1 MKKMLALMLTAMF
14 ALTGIAAFTGVNN
27 ATATE
32 DVPEVYE
39 VSGVIAEITD
49 AFILLTDSDGQQFQ
63 ANLSEETRMELA
75 EGDVLAVG
83 DAITVTYNGMM
94 TRSLPPQIAALS
106 IARTALPEVYE
117 VTGVVVEI
125 TDAFLLLADENGQ
138 QIQVN
143 LSEETQ
149 MDFDAEHVLAVGDA
163 ITVTYNGKV
172 TFVELATSD
181 VLVDVESSTVT
192 DSGMMTLPLPAQI
205 AALSIRPADLPEIYD
220 VSGVVTEITE
230 EYVMIEDA
238 DGQQLQVNLSEDTLV
253 EYSVSGSEELSVGD
267 YITVLYNGMMTRS
280 LPAQITAL
288 TIRATALTGT
298 VTAVEESR
306 FTMVT
311 DEGMEV
317 IVNGATADWPV
328 VAENAHIRV
337 YFNGV
342 MTLSLPG
349 QIGAQLI
356 VTAE

>member
-1 MKKMLALMLTAMF
+1 MKKILALMLTAMF

-32 DVPEVYE
+32 DAPEVYE

-49 AFILLTDSDGQQFQ
+49 AYILLEDADSQQFQ
-63 ANLSEETRMELA
+63 ANLSEDTHMELA
-75 EGDVLAVG
+75 EDDVLAVG

-106 IARTALPEVYE
+106 IARAALPEVYE
-117 VTGVVVEI
+117 VSGVVTEI
-125 TDAFLLLADENGQ
+125 TEEYVMVEDTDGQ
-138 QIQVN
+138 QLQIN
-143 LSEETQ
+143 LFEDTQ
-149 MDFDAEHVLAVGDA
+149 MDFDAEHVLTVGES
-163 ITVTYNGKV
+163 ITVTYNG
-172 TFVELATSD
+172 
-181 VLVDVESSTVT
+181 
-192 DSGMMTLPLPAQI
+192 MMTRSLPAQI
-205 AALSIRPADLPEIYD
+205 AALSIRPAALPEIYD
-220 VSGVVTEITE
+220 VSGMVTEITE

-280 LPAQITAL
+280 LPAQMTAL

-306 FTMVT
+306 FTMLT

-317 IVNGATADWPV
+317 IVNGTTADWPV
-328 VAENAHIRV
+328 VAEDARIRV

-356 VTAE
+356 MAAE

>member
-75 EGDVLAVG
+75 EGD
-83 DAITVTYNGMM
+83 
-94 TRSLPPQIAALS
+94 
-106 IARTALPEVYE
+106 
-117 VTGVVVEI
+117 
-125 TDAFLLLADENGQ
+125 
-138 QIQVN
+138 
-143 LSEETQ
+143 
-149 MDFDAEHVLAVGDA
+149 VLAVGDA

-267 YITVLYNGMMTRS
+267 YITVLSM
-280 LPAQITAL
+280 A
-288 TIRATALTGT
+288 
-298 VTAVEESR
+298 
-306 FTMVT
+306 
-311 DEGMEV
+311 
-317 IVNGATADWPV
+317 
-328 VAENAHIRV
+328 
-337 YFNGV
+337 
-342 MTLSLPG
+342 
-349 QIGAQLI
+349 
-356 VTAE
+356 